1 MHHDDTRAVFD
12 RIAKIVGNHD
22 GCELLFAHNL
32 IRQTHIDLG
41 SLWIQC
47 SRVFSRGSTNVGNG
61 EIAGFVYVP
70 QETFTTDYYM
80 QIYLKVK
87 GAKELTAYTDA
98 YDTTVAQAKEQ
109 VESIEKERCT
119 RRQEEIKDE
128 AQEKVSDARKELA
141 DKKGEAL
148 SSIAA
153 VCCCLMK
160 YIVPA

>member
-1 MHHDDTRAVFD
+1 M
-12 RIAKIVGNHD
+12 
-22 GCELLFAHNL
+22 
-32 IRQTHIDLG
+32 
-41 SLWIQC
+41 
-47 SRVFSRGSTNVGNG
+47 
-61 EIAGFVYVP
+61 P

-109 VESIEKERCT
+109 VESIEKERCS

-141 DKKGEAL
+141 DKRLRRITSLPMRKRDR
-148 SSIAA
+148 
-153 VCCCLMK
+153 
-160 YIVPA
+160 